1 MSEYAESIAEQ
12 YGRAELEEK
21 IFAAYRAA
29 GVDTETL
36 TRDDIAS
43 FDEFHI
49 RGREATR
56 ELARL
61 AEVEPGTEVLD
72 VESGV
77 GGPARTLAAEF
88 GCRVTGLDLTE
99 EYVRVAELLTERVGL
114 ADRVNFEHG
123 DAMEMPFEDDAFD
136 LAWMQHTSMNVADKP
151 RLFAEVRRVLRP
163 GGRLALYEILAGSEE
178 SPHFPVPWADDPS
191 VSFLASPEELQSLLA
206 RTGFEQ
212 VGRRDVTAES
222 LAWFRETIEAVANRP
237 PDAPPPLGL
246 NLLMGETTAEK
257 AENVVRNLEEGRIV
271 VTQAAFEAVE

>member
-12 YGRAELEEK
+12 YGRAELEEN

-29 GVDTETL
+29 DVDTETL